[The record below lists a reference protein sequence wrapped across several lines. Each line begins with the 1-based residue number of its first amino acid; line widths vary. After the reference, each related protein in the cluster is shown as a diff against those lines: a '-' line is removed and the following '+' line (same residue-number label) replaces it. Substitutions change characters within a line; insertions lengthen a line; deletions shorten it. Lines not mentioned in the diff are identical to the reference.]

1 MIKTFWGSLALVIS
15 ISTAGCAP
23 ALVPRE
29 EQSGDIDLQNRIV
42 TKKVG
47 GARVSI
53 QTQEWRFNPTD
64 LEQYYTAFL
73 FLIRNESDKSIELSL
88 KNIAMVDIRGNQWMP
103 VVPREIEREYY
114 TRGPGPAGSGS
125 FSFGS
130 GGRSS
135 MFGLGVQVPLGSS
148 PPILDVSILSLHE
161 GGIVPGAQIRGF
173 VYFRKVLPEDEPFLL
188 HLEFNQSGEDFHFI
202 RKR

>member
-1 MIKTFWGSLALVIS
+1 MIKTFWGSLALAVCFS
-15 ISTAGCAP
+15 ATGCAP
-23 ALVPRE
+23 ALLPVA
-29 EQSGDIDLQNRIV
+29 EQNGDIDLQNRIV
-42 TKKVG
+42 TKKFG
-47 GARVSI
+47 GTRVSI

-88 KNIAMVDIRGNQWMP
+88 KNIAMVDVRGNQSMP
-103 VVPREIEREYY
+103 VAPREIEKEYY
-114 TRGPGPAGSGS
+114 DRGIGPPGSGY

-135 MFGLGVQVPLGSS
+135 MFGLGVQVPIGSS